1 MKKSFRA
8 LAARTLSLLALVGIS
23 TSAHAA
29 ASTNAGF
36 NSQPI
41 ESFAGFFI
49 GLINTVIVPV
59 VFAIAFLVFLWGVFT
74 YFIAGGANEEKRQ
87 EGTKFVFSAIIG
99 FVIMVSIW
107 GLVNLAGSLLPG
119 MNNNRPTLP
128 TFGPAQTGQTGN
140 TNSSGSAAAKS
151 PFGGQCSKSSD
162 CEAGFSCT
170 NGSCGE

>member
-1 MKKSFRA
+1 MKTSFRA
-8 LAARTLSLLALVGIS
+8 LAVRTLSLLALVGIS
-23 TSAHAA
+23 TGAHAA
-29 ASTNAGF
+29 TPTNAGF

-128 TFGPAQTGQTGN
+128 TFGPAQTSQTGAN
-140 TNSSGSAAAKS
+140 TNTGGTGGASGNTCA
-151 PFGGQCSKSSD
+151 
-162 CEAGFSCT
+162 
-170 NGSCGE
+170 NGNCDGIPY